1 MRRTGSPVFVYILQ
15 QGVLMQT
22 TVAGHAPSLLP
33 KGKKWKLIWHDEFDG
48 TELDLSKWSFRRH
61 LFHREFEPYTDQGV
75 WLDGK
80 SIAHFQVI
88 EQDGRYYSSQLQTG
102 ENYMDRPTTGDWPI
116 APFSKPKFMHKYGY
130 YECRCKLPE
139 QTGRWC
145 AFWLQSPVIGSSPD
159 PTRSGVELDIMETFS
174 DYGVINNKIIS
185 HNTHWNGYGPDH
197 KSGKLHAYELKP
209 TEDDFHWFGVDWSK
223 DGYVFYVDGE
233 VSWRSEDP
241 VSDIEQFILVSTECE
256 GYREKDRQPSEALKR
271 IQLPDDFLVDF
282 VRVYDEIPE

>member
-1 MRRTGSPVFVYILQ
+1 
-15 QGVLMQT
+15 MQT

-130 YECRCKLPE
+130 YEIRCKL
-139 QTGRWC
+139 QTQPGWWS
-145 AFWLQSPVIGSSPD
+145 AFWLQSPIIGATLNPEEC
-159 PTRSGVELDIMETFS
+159 GVEVDIMESFAPN
-174 DYGVINNKIIS
+174 GIVS
-185 HNTHWNGYGPDH
+185 HNNHWGGYGDDHQHVGSGERKLEETPDGFHVFGLDWSENGYVYYID
-197 KSGKLHAYELKP
+197 GKES
-209 TEDDFHWFGVDWSK
+209 WR
-223 DGYVFYVDGE
+223 VDG
-233 VSWRSEDP
+233 P
-241 VSDIEQFILVSTECE
+241 VSHREQFILISTECM
-256 GYREKDRQPSEALKR
+256 GYRYSDQPDEKLKKAV
-271 IQLPDDFLVDF
+271 LPDYFIVDY
-282 VRVYDEIPE
+282 VRVYDEVKE